1 LASSSASASSLP
13 SLSAGASPAGL
24 HSSASAL
31 QQAAA
36 AAAPAAAPAPPARTK
51 FGGLADSDRIFTN
64 LYGSQS
70 WRLKDALR
78 RGDYHQT
85 KQIMWTGPDQ
95 IVDDIKASGLRGR
108 GGAGFPSGLKWSF
121 MPKASDGRPSFLV
134 INADESEPG
143 TCKDREIL
151 RKEPHKLIEGCLLAG
166 YAMRARAAYIYM
178 RGEFYN
184 EAVILEEAIRES
196 RCFAREIARG
206 ALARALDSPERAPRA
221 PSSLPAPLFSVH

>member
-1 LASSSASASSLP
+1 M
-13 SLSAGASPAGL
+13 
-24 HSSASAL
+24 
-31 QQAAA
+31 
-36 AAAPAAAPAPPARTK
+36 

-64 LYGSQS
+64 LYGAQS
-70 WRLKDALR
+70 WRLKDARR

-85 KQIMWTGPDQ
+85 KEIMWLGPDQ
-95 IVDDIKASGLRGR
+95 IVEDIKASGLRGR

-166 YAMRARAAYIYM
+166 FAMRARAAYIYM

-196 RCFAREIARG
+196 EPWSPG
-206 ALARALDSPERAPRA
+206 AAAAAAARARAQREASRPPCCAHSSHPHPLSPHTRTLPPSHLLAQTRPTRRA
-221 PSSLPAPLFSVH
+221 

>member
-1 LASSSASASSLP
+1 MALFLPTTLRGECGLRASCVTAAIRSSPHLLSLPFAAARRATAASSSSSFAAP
-13 SLSAGASPAGL
+13 SAGL

-36 AAAPAAAPAPPARTK
+36 AAAAAAPAAAPARTK

-143 TCKDREIL
+143 TCKDREIM

-166 YAMRARAAYIYM
+166 YAMRARAAYIYI

-184 EAVILEEAIRES
+184 EAVILEEAIRE
-196 RCFAREIARG
+196 
-206 ALARALDSPERAPRA
+206 
-221 PSSLPAPLFSVH
+221 